1 MELEIFLP
9 QNTETQRMRG
19 KIKYED
25 KKDVVDRIIE
35 KHRYIWQLKAI
46 AWMDYEDVAQIIRFH
61 ISKKWHMWKQ
71 DRPLEPWISR
81 ITSNQIK
88 NLLRNNYSN
97 YVRPCLNCK
106 YNQGNEPPACSV
118 TPSGKQ
124 CGECPLYQKWER
136 TKKSAYDVKLSVSI
150 ESHMSAVSDMHDG
163 NFDILLS
170 ANKLHEEMKLY
181 LAPKQ
186 YKVYSRLYIDG
197 VDEEKV
203 AAEMGYKTTEKGK
216 KAGYK
221 QIKNFKKLFK
231 QVALKI
237 LQNEDIL
244 TNYE

>member
-1 MELEIFLP
+1 
-9 QNTETQRMRG
+9 
-19 KIKYED
+19 
-25 KKDVVDRIIE
+25 
-35 KHRYIWQLKAI
+35 
-46 AWMDYEDVAQIIRFH
+46 
-61 ISKKWHMWKQ
+61 MWKQ
-71 DRPLEPWISR
+71 DRPLEPWVSR

-97 YVRPCLNCK
+97 YVRPCLSCK
-106 YNQGNEPPACSV
+106 YNQGNEPPACSL
-118 TPSGKQ
+118 TASGKQ
-124 CGECPLYQKWER
+124 CAECPLYRKWEK

-150 ESHMSAVSDMHDG
+150 EGHMSAISDIHDG
-163 NFDILLS
+163 NFDILSS

-186 YKVYSRLYIDG
+186 YRVYSRLYIDG

-231 QVALKI
+231 QVALRI

-244 TNYE
+244 TNHD

>member
-1 MELEIFLP
+1 MEALKRE
-9 QNTETQRMRG
+9 

-25 KKDVVDRIIE
+25 KQEVIDRIIE

-61 ISKKWHMWKQ
+61 ISKKWKMWKQ
-71 DRPLEPWISR
+71 ERPLEPWIAR
-81 ITSNQIK
+81 ITVNQIK

-97 YVRPCLNCK
+97 YVRPCLACK
-106 YNQGNEPPACSV
+106 FSLGNEPPACSI

-124 CGECPLYQKWER
+124 CSECPLYKKWEK

-150 ESHMSAVSDMHDG
+150 ENHSESVQGMKDL
-163 NFDILLS
+163 NFDVITS
-170 ANKLHEEMKLY
+170 AARLHEEMKHR

-186 YKVYSRLYIDG
+186 YKVYARLYIDG
-197 VDEEKV
+197 ADEEKV
-203 AAEMGYKTTEKGK
+203 AAEMGYKTNEKGK

-231 QVALKI
+231 QVAMKI
-237 LQNEDIL
+237 LQDEDIL
-244 TNYE
+244 GGQQ

>member
-1 MELEIFLP
+1 MEALRRE
-9 QNTETQRMRG
+9 

-25 KKDVVDRIIE
+25 KQEVIDRIIE

-61 ISKKWHMWKQ
+61 ISKKWKMWKQ
-71 DRPLEPWISR
+71 ERPLEPWIAR
-81 ITSNQIK
+81 ITVNQIK

-97 YVRPCLNCK
+97 YVRPCLSCK
-106 YNQGNEPPACSV
+106 FSMGNEPPACSI
-118 TPSGKQ
+118 TPSGRQ
-124 CGECPLYQKWER
+124 CSECPLYRKWEK

-150 ESHMSAVSDMHDG
+150 ENHSESVQGMKDL
-163 NFDILLS
+163 NFDVLS
-170 ANKLHEEMKLY
+170 SAQRLHEEMKHR

-197 VDEEKV
+197 ADEEKV
-203 AAEMGYKTTEKGK
+203 AMEMGYKTNEKGK

-221 QIKNFKKLFK
+221 QIKNLKKLFK
-231 QVALKI
+231 QVATKI

-244 TNYE
+244 GGQQ

>member
-1 MELEIFLP
+1 MEAP
-9 QNTETQRMRG
+9 KRG

-25 KKDVVDRIIE
+25 KREVIDRIIE

-61 ISKKWHMWKQ
+61 ISKKWKMWKQ
-71 DRPLEPWISR
+71 DRPLEPWVAR
-81 ITSNQIK
+81 ITVNQIK

-97 YVRPCLNCK
+97 YVRPCLSCK
-106 YNQGNEPPACSV
+106 HNQGNEPPACSI

-124 CGECPLYQKWER
+124 CSECPLYKKWEH
-136 TKKSAYDVKLSVSI
+136 TKKAAYDVKLCVSMENHY
-150 ESHMSAVSDMHDG
+150 ESIHSMRDI
-163 NFDILLS
+163 NFDVMAS
-170 ANKLHEEMKLY
+170 ASRLHEEMKHR

-197 VDEEKV
+197 ADEEKV
-203 AAEMGYKTTEKGK
+203 AAEMGYKTNEKGK

-221 QIKNFKKLFK
+221 QIKNFKKLFR
-231 QVALKI
+231 QVAMKI

-244 TNYE
+244 GGQQ